1 MAQQIADTMD
11 MEGFGVKGVYL
22 IGSVNT
28 GDAGMGSDIDLL
40 LHINELS
47 QEQKCT
53 LEGWLDGWS
62 RALAKINYLQTGHVM
77 NKMLDVHMVT
87 DQDIREGSS
96 FAVKI
101 NSLLDPAAPLRI
113 LSGKTGLTD
122 NL

>member
-1 MAQQIADTMD
+1 
-11 MEGFGVKGVYL
+11 
-22 IGSVNT
+22 
-28 GDAGMGSDIDLL
+28 
-40 LHINELS
+40 
-47 QEQKCT
+47 
-53 LEGWLDGWS
+53 
-62 RALAKINYLQTGHVM
+62 LAKINYLQTGHVM